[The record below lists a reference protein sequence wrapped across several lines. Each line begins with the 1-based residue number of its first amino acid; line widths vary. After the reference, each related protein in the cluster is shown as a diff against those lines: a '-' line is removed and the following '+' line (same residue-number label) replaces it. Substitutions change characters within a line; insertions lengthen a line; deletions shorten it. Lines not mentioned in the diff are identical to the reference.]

1 MMKTTASKKRTSTQ
15 SGIHFAQPAEP
26 LGDHATSRG
35 IHHAAVWSLAF
46 RPFFLLGALW
56 AVIALI
62 VWALWFSGHW
72 PHSFVLPPSLWHAH
86 EMIFGFA
93 AMIAAGF
100 LLTAVQTWTGLRSA
114 HGVWLIMLSGL
125 WIVARISGVSS
136 AEPWGLGLFICSHF
150 LWWLGVIGC
159 FSYQVI
165 KARNTSNYILIALL
179 CGLFSLNLVFFALVN
194 EQAYV
199 LASQLLQSAVLLF
212 CVLITVIGG
221 RVIPFFTGRALNRPQ
236 VKHPRFDLVLLIFS
250 LLAVALFIIQFF
262 APVSSLA
269 AIVLILL
276 GVGHLWRLG
285 QWFDRGVWA
294 VSLLWSL
301 HLAYLALAIG
311 LMLVGISLLTSCLPL
326 KDSLHLISISA
337 ISAMILSMMSRV
349 SLGHTGRALAVSRG
363 ISAAFAL
370 LLLAG
375 LLRALA
381 SLSEQV
387 LLFWQLSA
395 WLWSAAFI
403 LFFVYYWAVLT
414 KARVDGK
421 PG

>member
-1 MMKTTASKKRTSTQ
+1 MTKTAVSKKRASSQ
-15 SGIHFAQPAEP
+15 SSIQFAQPAEP
-26 LGDHATSRG
+26 LSKKETALGLPQ
-35 IHHAAVWSLAF
+35 AAVWSLAF

-62 VWALWFSGHW
+62 VWALWFSGHGS
-72 PHSFVLPPSLWHAH
+72 HSFVLPPSLWHAH
-86 EMIFGFA
+86 EMVFGFA
-93 AMIAAGF
+93 AMIAVGF

-136 AEPWGLGLFICSHF
+136 AAPWGLGFFICSQL

-159 FSYQVI
+159 FSYLVI

-179 CGLFSLNLVFFALVN
+179 GGLFSLNLIFFALVN

-199 LASQLLQSAVLLF
+199 MASQLVQSAVLLF

-221 RVIPFFTGRALNRPQ
+221 RVIPFFTARALNRPQ
-236 VKHPRFDLVLLIFS
+236 VKHPRFDLVLLVFS

-262 APVSSLA
+262 TPVSTLT
-269 AIVLILL
+269 AIVLVVL

-285 QWFDRGVWA
+285 QWFAQGVWA

-301 HLAYLALAIG
+301 HFAYLAMAIG
-311 LMLVGISLLTSCLPL
+311 LSLVGVSLLTSCLPL

-349 SLGHTGRALAVSRG
+349 SLGHTGRALVVSRG

-370 LLLAG
+370 LLVAG
-375 LLRALA
+375 FVRVFA

-395 WLWSAAFI
+395 WLWSTAFI
-403 LFFVYYWAVLT
+403 LFFVYYWPVLT

>member
-1 MMKTTASKKRTSTQ
+1 MTKTAVSKKRASSQ
-15 SGIHFAQPAEP
+15 SAIQFAQPAEP
-26 LGDHATSRG
+26 LSKKETALGLPQ
-35 IHHAAVWSLAF
+35 AAVWSLAF

-93 AMIAAGF
+93 AMIAVGF

-125 WIVARISGVSS
+125 WIVARISGLSS
-136 AEPWGLGLFICSHF
+136 TAPWGLGLFICSQL

-165 KARNTSNYILIALL
+165 KARNTSNYILIVLL
-179 CGLFSLNLVFFALVN
+179 GGLFSLNLIFFALVN

-199 LASQLLQSAVLLF
+199 MASQLVQSAVLLF

-221 RVIPFFTGRALNRPQ
+221 RVIPFFTARALNRAQ
-236 VKHPRFDLVLLIFS
+236 VKHTRFDLVLLVFS

-262 APVSSLA
+262 TPVSTLT
-269 AIVLILL
+269 AIVLIVL

-285 QWFDRGVWA
+285 QWFAQGVWA

-301 HLAYLALAIG
+301 HFAYLAMAIG
-311 LMLVGISLLTSCLPL
+311 LSLVGISLLTSCLPL

-349 SLGHTGRALAVSRG
+349 SLGHTGRALVVSRG

-370 LLLAG
+370 LLVAG
-375 LLRALA
+375 FVRVFA

-403 LFFVYYWAVLT
+403 LFFVYYWPVLT
-414 KARVDGK
+414 KPRVDGK

>member
-1 MMKTTASKKRTSTQ
+1 MMKTTASKKRVSTQ

-165 KARNTSNYILIALL
+165 KARNTSNYILIA
-179 CGLFSLNLVFFALVN
+179 
-194 EQAYV
+194 
-199 LASQLLQSAVLLF
+199 
-212 CVLITVIGG
+212 
-221 RVIPFFTGRALNRPQ
+221 FFTGRALNRTQ

-262 APVSSLA
+262 VPVSNLA
-269 AIVLILL
+269 AIVLIVL
-276 GVGHLWRLG
+276 GVAHLWRLG
-285 QWFDRGVWA
+285 QWFAQGIWA

-311 LMLVGISLLTSCLPL
+311 LLLVGMSLLTSCLPL

-349 SLGHTGRALAVSRG
+349 SLGHTGRTLAVSRG

-414 KARVDGK
+414 KARVDAK